1 MMPEPDC
8 EGGTES
14 LMMNAEAVG
23 LIRPNEDVQAIGRE
37 CVVLKEAWWSG
48 TVGM

>member
-8 EGGTES
+8 EGGTKS
-14 LMMNAEAVG
+14 LMRNAEATA
-23 LIRPNEDVQAIGRE
+23 LIRQNEDVQAIGRE
-37 CVVLKEAWWSG
+37 CVVLKEAWWPG